1 MENIANIP
9 TQNMR
14 YAGFWIRLLA
24 FLIDSIALSVASSL
38 IFGDKVASIQ
48 DGAYTVSFN
57 GPYILIP
64 IAYTIGFWMWKSATP
79 GKMLLKLKIVQ
90 ENSEQLDLKTAIIR
104 YFSYIIS
111 AIVIFLGYIWIGFDA
126 KKQGW
131 HDKIAKTYV
140 VHLNK

>member
-1 MENIANIP
+1 M
-9 TQNMR
+9 
-14 YAGFWIRLLA
+14 
-24 FLIDSIALSVASSL
+24 
-38 IFGDKVASIQ
+38 Q

-90 ENSEQLDLKTAIIR
+90 ENGNTLDIKTALIR
-104 YFSYIIS
+104 YFSYILS
-111 AIVIFLGYIWIGFDA
+111 GIVIFLGYIWIGFDA